1 MESFD
6 QSLKHLLHH
15 NAADFIRFGLADE
28 KVTVVE
34 SIPSDL
40 PSRGRDVDG
49 GYRILRGT
57 KEAVAHIEFHR
68 RHQSAEEL
76 AIDVAEAQVR
86 LYRRERV
93 RVVSFVWDLYG
104 EPDKPLLEERTL
116 KLGAKGLALAS
127 RCVYVRVNLRA
138 LRAEALL
145 AEAPPALWPL
155 VTLTMNGATEEGVR
169 MACAAIEART
179 ELSASMRADHL
190 AVLWF
195 VAEAEGV
202 AVQVMKVYISKEK
215 LMESVLYKSIFA
227 EGEARGR
234 AEAHAS
240 TVVRQ
245 LTHRLGVLDPDLRRR
260 IRSFGDADT
269 LEAWAEELFLT
280 ADDAAVRRLVDKI
293 AKSIPA

>member
-1 MESFD
+1 
-6 QSLKHLLHH
+6 
-15 NAADFIRFGLADE
+15 
-28 KVTVVE
+28 
-34 SIPSDL
+34 
-40 PSRGRDVDG
+40 
-49 GYRILRGT
+49 
-57 KEAVAHIEFHR
+57 
-68 RHQSAEEL
+68 
-76 AIDVAEAQVR
+76 
-86 LYRRERV
+86 
-93 RVVSFVWDLYG
+93 
-104 EPDKPLLEERTL
+104 
-116 KLGAKGLALAS
+116 
-127 RCVYVRVNLRA
+127 
-138 LRAEALL
+138 
-145 AEAPPALWPL
+145 
-155 VTLTMNGATEEGVR
+155 
-169 MACAAIEART
+169 
-179 ELSASMRADHL
+179 MRADHL